1 MICDES
7 FVETTKHGFMSIEVW
22 QSKSNPTVQAS
33 VHTLVGSAKVPLH
46 QFFIAFNNAKIRSH
60 VSQQEVPQIFH

>member
-1 MICDES
+1 
-7 FVETTKHGFMSIEVW
+7 MSIEVW

-60 VSQQEVPQIFH
+60 VSQQEVLQIFH